1 MKEYNPKPIDL
12 SEVELP
18 DNLTELR
25 EAIAEN
31 AHDIW
36 ALSRKNEGWT
46 YGPNGKTLFLP
57 LAGDISDNNTNIQ
70 SSLQ

>member
-36 ALSRKNEGWT
+36 ALSRKNEGSFCKVST
-46 YGPNGKTLFLP
+46 KRKE
-57 LAGDISDNNTNIQ
+57 TNRDYE
-70 SSLQ
+70 